1 MEAVPNFPDGFFFI
15 RCKHQPF
22 AMDVNMGSMLN
33 DASIII
39 WPQKMVDS
47 INQLWMHEEGFLIN
61 KKSGLVIDIKGG
73 GIEREKLIIQYARKP
88 GLAQNQRWTYR
99 DGYICSSSAPHLVL
113 DIRGGEY
120 KNGNNIYLNAKNLH
134 SQTQQWIIQPFQNEK
149 SNAELSL
156 LRPSPRKVSLLLR
169 VTLLLLLLLSSLT
182 IIIVQRTST
191 FPRQEELYDCYRLV
205 YLESGKTVTPEQLAG
220 AAAFKGL
227 KDYIDL
233 VKKEGPIIADENTRK
248 ELVNQIQREVIQ
260 VLHSNQV
267 NSDINELVTSAKTV
281 AESYFIREYGNQ

>member
-1 MEAVPNFPDGFFFI
+1 
-15 RCKHQPF
+15 
-22 AMDVNMGSMLN
+22 
-33 DASIII
+33 
-39 WPQKMVDS
+39 
-47 INQLWMHEEGFLIN
+47 MHEEGFLIN

-120 KNGNNIYLNAKNLH
+120 KNGNNVYLNAKNLH

-156 LRPSPRKVSLLLR
+156 LRPSPRNVSLLSR
-169 VTLLLLLLLSSLT
+169 VAVIILINVI

-205 YLESGKTVTPEQLAG
+205 YLESGKTVTPEELAG
-220 AAAFKGL
+220 AAAFKGM
-227 KDYIDL
+227 KDYIEQ
-233 VKKEGPIIADENTRK
+233 VKKEGPIVADEYTRR
-248 ELVNQIQREVIQ
+248 EVVDQVQREVM
-260 VLHSNQV
+260 
-267 NSDINELVTSAKTV
+267 K
-281 AESYFIREYGNQ
+281 

>member
-22 AMDVNMGSMLN
+22 AMDVNMGSMLVKY
-33 DASIII
+33 IITC
-39 WPQKMVDS
+39 
-47 INQLWMHEEGFLIN
+47 
-61 KKSGLVIDIKGG
+61 LVIDIKGG
-73 GIEREKLIIQYARKP
+73 SIEREKLIIQYARKP

-156 LRPSPRKVSLLLR
+156 LRPSPL
-169 VTLLLLLLLSSLT
+169 
-182 IIIVQRTST
+182 QRTST

-205 YLESGKTVTPEQLAG
+205 YLEPGKTVTTEELAG
-220 AAAFKGL
+220 AAAFKGM
-227 KDYIDL
+227 KDYIEQ
-233 VKKEGPIIADENTRK
+233 VKKDGPIVADETTRK
-248 ELVNQIQREVIQ
+248 NVVDHVQREVIQ
-260 VLHSNQV
+260 VLNSKQV
-267 NSDINELVTSAKTV
+267 NGDINELVNSAKIV
-281 AESYFIREYGNQ
+281 AESYFSREYGN

>member
-22 AMDVNMGSMLN
+22 AMDVNMGSMLVN
-33 DASIII
+33 IYIIT
-39 WPQKMVDS
+39 W
-47 INQLWMHEEGFLIN
+47 
-61 KKSGLVIDIKGG
+61 LVIDIKGG

-156 LRPSPRKVSLLLR
+156 LRPSPL
-169 VTLLLLLLLSSLT
+169 
-182 IIIVQRTST
+182 QRTST